1 MERPR
6 DSKITIQL
14 GMRGED
20 IVTLP
25 PLGIN
30 GPDVLRILFV
40 GAWLV
45 GLLAAGAAVASHA
58 FPPSPAPRE
67 KALPIVWLALWGLG
81 VLLALWVLTRLLT
94 GMLGRHHLVFDYDRF
109 VISTSF
115 LGFTSRRAL
124 QVDLVG
130 PFTLLETPEDVHA
143 LKQPIAAIA
152 FQYRGKTAF
161 IAYPLKREELQWLPA
176 ELNRLLEQHR
186 RR

>member
-1 MERPR
+1 MERPAN
-6 DSKITIQL
+6 SKITIEL

-40 GAWLV
+40 TAWLV
-45 GLLAAGAAVASHA
+45 GLLAAGAAVGSNA

-81 VLLALWVLTRLLT
+81 VLLALWVLGRLLM
-94 GMLGRHHLVFDYDRF
+94 GMFGRHHLVFDYDKF

-115 LGFTSRRAL
+115 LGFTSRRVL
-124 QVDLVG
+124 QIDLLR
-130 PFTLLETPEDVHA
+130 PFTVLQTPGDVHA

-152 FQYRGKTAF
+152 FQYRGRTAF
-161 IAYPLKREELQWLPA
+161 IAYPLKREELEWLSA
-176 ELNRLLEQHR
+176 ELNRLLEHHR